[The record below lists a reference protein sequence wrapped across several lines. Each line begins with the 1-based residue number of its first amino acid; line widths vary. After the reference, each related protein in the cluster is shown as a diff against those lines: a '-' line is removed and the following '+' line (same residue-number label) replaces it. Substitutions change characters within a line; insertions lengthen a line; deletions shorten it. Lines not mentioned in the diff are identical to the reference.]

1 LAGALPNERLV
12 SEQRSHLSLRHLSG
26 IDQRDRN
33 GKDWV
38 DSRQQ
43 PTARRNDRYVP
54 PAAQN
59 LSEHFDRSQTS
70 GRKRRMGTTEADSS
84 CPQ

>member
-1 LAGALPNERLV
+1 MFPLPVTPV
-12 SEQRSHLSLRHLSG
+12 SAKSRMNKRPVSG
-26 IDQRDRN
+26 KSCVKLN
-33 GKDWV
+33 VGNWV

-54 PAAQN
+54 PAAQK

-70 GRKRRMGTTEADSS
+70 GRKRRMGTIEADNS